1 MAYHDPNLTAL
12 FHALGDPTRL
22 AVVEALSRSEASI
35 SELAAP
41 HDMALPSFLKHIAIL
56 EQSGLVLTTKKGR
69 VRTATLV
76 PGKLGKAE
84 KWFRDRRAVWGGRM
98 DRLDGYLKQKGQST

>member
-1 MAYHDPNLTAL
+1 MAYHDPKLIAL

-22 AVVEALSRSEASI
+22 AVVEALSRNDASI

-41 HDMALPSFLKHIAIL
+41 HDMALPSFMKHIAVL

-69 VRTATLV
+69 VRTAALA
-76 PGKLGKAE
+76 PGELGEAE
-84 KWFRDRRAVWGGRM
+84 KWFRDRRAVWSGRM
-98 DRLDGYLKQKGQST
+98 DRLDDLLKQMGQST